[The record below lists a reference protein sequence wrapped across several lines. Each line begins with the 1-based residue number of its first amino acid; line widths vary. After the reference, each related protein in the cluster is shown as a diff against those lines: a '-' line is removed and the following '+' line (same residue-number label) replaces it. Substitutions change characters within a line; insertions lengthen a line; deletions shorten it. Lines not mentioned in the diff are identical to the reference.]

1 MSPANPD
8 ARAAE
13 APGAGDRMPVY
24 WYKAAKARGEV
35 VEGTLQAGGRGEA
48 VAAIHARGW
57 VPIRVEESE
66 PQPGPQAA
74 RVRRWTLFRRRGRV
88 SQQDLAV
95 ITRELATL
103 LDAGLPLDQALATLT
118 SLAAHPA
125 LSELL
130 GRVRARIQ
138 QGGSLADALAA
149 QEGAFSGL
157 YVSLVRAG
165 EAGGALQ
172 QVLTGLADHL
182 ERSKEIRDSLVS
194 AMIYPAVLVVA
205 AGISLFLLLGYVVP
219 QFTELFEG
227 VGEQL
232 PLATRVTI
240 AAGELVRSYGWLVAL
255 GVVALGMIARRA
267 LQHAPTRLRWHAQL
281 LRLPLVGD
289 LVRKVEVGRFA
300 RTLGSLVGNG
310 VPLLEALGIVRGTIT
325 NEVIAKAI
333 GAVTVRVREGRNLS
347 GPLADQ
353 GCFPAFAVHMI
364 RVGEE
369 SGQLEAMLAKVAE
382 VYDRETQTT
391 LRRALAI
398 LEPVL
403 ILVLGAIIA
412 GIVMS
417 ILVAILGINQLVA

>member
-1 MSPANPD
+1 
-8 ARAAE
+8 
-13 APGAGDRMPVY
+13 MPLY
-24 WYKAAKARGEV
+24 WYKAAKTGGEV
-35 VEGTLQAGGRGEA
+35 VEGTLQATGRAGA
-48 VAAIHARGW
+48 VSAIHARGW
-57 VPIRVEESE
+57 VPIRVEESA
-66 PQPGPQAA
+66 PLPRATAAAGP
-74 RVRRWTLFRRRGRV
+74 RRTLFQRRRRV

-103 LDAGLPLDQALATLT
+103 LDAGLPLDQALATLA
-118 SLAAHPA
+118 SLAGNPT
-125 LSELL
+125 LVELL
-130 GRVRARIQ
+130 GRVRERIQ
-138 QGGSLADALAA
+138 QGGSLADSLAA
-149 QEGAFSGL
+149 QGDAFGGL

-172 QVLTGLADHL
+172 QVLNGLADHL
-182 ERSKEIRDSLVS
+182 ERSKEVRDSLVS
-194 AMIYPAVLVVA
+194 ALIYPAVLVLA
-205 AGISLFLLLGYVVP
+205 AGVSVFLLLGHVVP

-227 VGEQL
+227 VGEEL

-240 AAGELVRSYGWLVAL
+240 GVGEMVRSYGWALVLGTFLLAL
-255 GVVALGMIARRA
+255 LVRRA
-267 LQHAPTRLRWHAQL
+267 LQHPATRLRWHGQL

-310 VPLLEALGIVRGTIT
+310 VPLLDALGIVRGTIT
-325 NEVIAKAI
+325 NTVIAQ
-333 GAVTVRVREGRNLS
+333 AVDAVSVRVREGRNLS
-347 GPLADQ
+347 APLAEA

-382 VYDRETQTT
+382 VYDREVQTT
-391 LRRALAI
+391 LRRALSI